1 MSRRRVVI
9 VAAVLLIVAGGS
21 SILLLRAVDQVRT
34 RATLTDVMYISSP
47 KILKRA
53 SLGYNGL
60 LADIYWTRAVQ
71 YYGGKHHAGGGTYK
85 LLWPLLNITTQL
97 DPHLIP
103 PYAFGSTFLS
113 MQPPNGAGLPQRAIQ
128 LMEYG
133 IRNNPDDWHL
143 YYDLGYLYYD
153 LKDYAGAAKAF
164 EAGSK
169 VPNAHPFLKVL
180 AAQAAQHGGEEDTAR
195 MLWTSVLE
203 TSRDKYIR
211 NNAIWHLRALKA
223 DRDCTQLEEIVQA
236 YRQQTGH
243 FPSSFEEMMRAGML
257 RGIPLDPRGNEY
269 QLDPQGHVFVSD
281 PDNFPF
287 VQRALPPGYVPSSSP
302 RIPSSD

>member
-1 MSRRRVVI
+1 MSRRRVVLI
-9 VAAVLLIVAGGS
+9 AAVLLIVAGGS

-71 YYGGKHHAGGGTYK
+71 YYGGKHHAGGGTYE

-223 DRDCTQLEEIVQA
+223 DHDCTQLEEIVQA
-236 YRQQTGH
+236 YRQRTGH
-243 FPSSFEEMMRAGML
+243 FPSSFEEMVRAGML

-269 QLDPQGHVFVSD
+269 QLDAQGHVFVSD
-281 PDNFPF
+281 PENFPF
-287 VQRALPPGYVPSSSP
+287 VQKALPPGYVPSSFP